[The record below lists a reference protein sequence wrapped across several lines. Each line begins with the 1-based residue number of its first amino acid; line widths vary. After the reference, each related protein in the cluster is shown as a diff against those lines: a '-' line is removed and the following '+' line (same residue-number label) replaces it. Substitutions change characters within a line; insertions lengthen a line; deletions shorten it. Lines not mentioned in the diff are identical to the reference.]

1 MSTTKTKSW
10 SNIEEKHRELGKL
23 LQNIDATSK
32 SLDEQIKN
40 YEEVRKWYLQDSMID
55 EEILARL
62 ALTINNM
69 I

>member
-23 LQNIDATSK
+23 LQKIDATSK

-40 YEEVRKWYLQDSMID
+40 YEEVRKWYLQDSIID